1 MGFFKLSEFECNC
14 KDKDCLG
21 KQPRLRMSQTLL
33 EALDR
38 IREEMGQ
45 PLVVT
50 SGFRC
55 KKHNA
60 VIGGALNSRHVH
72 GDAADIRPASG
83 KAEDLD
89 LLFEVC
95 KKEAAIVG
103 LGDGRRKGFVH
114 VDCRPGTRK
123 VWQY

>member
-1 MGFFKLSEFECNC
+1 MSYFKLSEFECKC
-14 KDKDCLG
+14 KQKDCLG
-21 KQPRLRMSQTLL
+21 KAPRLRMSQTLL
-33 EALDR
+33 EALDK

-55 KKHNA
+55 KRHNSA
-60 VIGGALNSRHVH
+60 IGGAINSRHML
-72 GDAADIRPASG
+72 GDAVDIRPASG

-95 KKEAAIVG
+95 KREALIVG

-114 VDCRPGTRK
+114 VDCRPGQRMC
-123 VWQY
+123 WNY

>member
-1 MGFFKLSEFECNC
+1 MGKT
-14 KDKDCLG
+14 
-21 KQPRLRMSQTLL
+21 PRLRMKQELMD
-33 EALDR
+33 ALNR

-55 KKHNA
+55 KKHNVA
-60 VIGGALNSRHVH
+60 IGGAVNSRHIA

-89 LLFEVC
+89 LLWKVC
-95 KKEAAIVG
+95 EREAAIVG
-103 LGDGRRKGFVH
+103 LGDGRRKGFIH